1 METVAKIMAIFGG
14 VAVVVGLIWAFEGF
28 IVFLQ
33 SKKNGNN
40 KGMDDGLEGVIYGG
54 IVASVSGGI
63 AAAIISLLGG
73 ISF

>member
-1 METVAKIMAIFGG
+1 MEMVIKMFTILGITGA
-14 VAVVVGLIWAFEGF
+14 VVGLVWAFVGF
-28 IVFLQ
+28 IGFLQ

-40 KGMDDGLEGVIYGG
+40 KGMDDGLEGVIFGG